1 MALWHLSLLPVQLI
15 YDSSHDLAGTLKL
28 FRADFAGYILSSSPS
43 GAAGPGGDNGPM
55 YTAISL
61 AGVLRAVVATPETQ
75 TLAEAA
81 GLPMLLDARKMR
93 LEEAFERHRHG
104 ARAFSKTLLFN
115 QHHANLIHTTDFA
128 VYARAFTLYDS
139 SLTMPLSQRALS
151 RLRPVSLVL
160 GWADEV
166 EFVAAAS
173 RHGHQVLCSDH
184 TTNLPVY
191 SNFAPPPSKSPP
203 PPPPPRQQQR
213 GSSPPPFPPAPTLQ
227 PEPLHAS
234 ENPALTSR
242 TRSEGS
248 SSSTCSA
255 AAADTRHVAVFMFTD
270 GDSVT
275 WTNGRFASADFD
287 WCRSSSP
294 LLRDL
299 QSKPLNPKPQPST
312 LNLTPTHEARNLK
325 PERACLGRCNG

>member
-1 MALWHLSLLPVQLI
+1 MALWHLSLLPAQLI
-15 YDSSHDLAGTLKL
+15 YDSAHDLAGTLKL
-28 FRADFAGYILSSSPS
+28 FRADVAGYILSSSPS

-61 AGVLRAVVATPETQ
+61 AGVLRAVVATPETRK
-75 TLAEAA
+75 LAEAA

-93 LEEAFERHRHG
+93 LEEAFERHRDG
-104 ARAFSKTLLFN
+104 ARAFSQTLLFN

-139 SLTMPLSQRALS
+139 SLTMPLSQKALS

-191 SNFAPPPSKSPP
+191 SNFAPPPRKSPMLPP
-203 PPPPPRQQQR
+203 PPPQPQQ
-213 GSSPPPFPPAPTLQ
+213 GSSPAPFPAAPLQ
-227 PEPLHAS
+227 PQPLRVGGYPAS
-234 ENPALTSR
+234 TSQ
-242 TRSEGS
+242 TRAEGR

-255 AAADTRHVAVFMFTD
+255 AASDTRHVAVFMFTD

-287 WCRSSSP
+287 WCSSSSP
-294 LLRDL
+294 LL
-299 QSKPLNPKPQPST
+299 
-312 LNLTPTHEARNLK
+312 LK
-325 PERACLGRCNG
+325 P